1 MKDKMPEV
9 SIIVTNYN
17 YGKYLPRC
25 LRSCLSQRGVECEV
39 VVVDDVS
46 TDNSMDAIKPFQDQ
60 VRLVQN
66 VENVGVAAS
75 ANEGL
80 KMSRGQ
86 FVIRVD
92 ADDFV
97 SADMSHF
104 MKTYLESNHDAFCVS
119 CDYVLVND
127 HEEVIE
133 RKYAEKE
140 NISCGIMYRRDL
152 LLELGGYNPLMRHRE
167 EEELRKRL
175 GDFYKI
181 HHLRIPFYRYRM
193 HNHNKTKE
201 PAYKTWAV

>member
-1 MKDKMPEV
+1 MSNPSV

-25 LRSCLSQRGVECEV
+25 LRSCLSQRGANCEV
-39 VVVDDVS
+39 IVVDDVS
-46 TDNSMDAIKPFQDQ
+46 TDNSISILRPFEDKIRVIK
-60 VRLVQN
+60 N
-66 VENVGVAAS
+66 EKNIGVAAS

-97 SADMSHF
+97 SADMAYF
-104 MKTYLESNHDAFCVS
+104 MKTYLEANHDAFCVS
-119 CDYVLVND
+119 CDYVLVDD
-127 HEEVIE
+127 HENVIE

-152 LLELGGYNPLMRHRE
+152 LLESGGYNPEMRHRE

-175 GDFYKI
+175 GDYYRI

-201 PAYKTWAV
+201 PEYETWEI